1 MYNCIDIRLWNI
13 RVQAI
18 KENNSTSTF
27 TKVMIPLL
35 YHRRRLHLCE
45 YTYHK
50 YRIKNVA
57 LHTEF
62 HFRCILLIPFFSY
75 FLRLIF
81 HGSKNVC
88 WIKKIR
94 MLHIYIQVRHVPY
107 GARPGFIV
115 CLYNDTYN
123 CIFYIHRRHIVGLF
137 SYTDVSTW
145 TKYSRK
151 GRKSTNK
158 IQDAKNHFKF
168 GFWGLK

>member
-62 HFRCILLIPFFSY
+62 YFRCILLIPFFSY

-88 WIKKIR
+88 WIKKNQNVTY
-94 MLHIYIQVRHVPY
+94 LHTSKTCTVWGQ
-107 GARPGFIV
+107 ARCYSMP
-115 CLYNDTYN
+115 YNDTYN
-123 CIFYIHRRHIVGLF
+123 CIFYIHRCHIVCLF
-137 SYTDVSTW
+137 SYTDVST
-145 TKYSRK
+145 
-151 GRKSTNK
+151 
-158 IQDAKNHFKF
+158 
-168 GFWGLK
+168 

>member
-81 HGSKNVC
+81 HGSKNIC

-107 GARPGFIV
+107 GARPGFKV
-115 CLYNDTYN
+115 CLIMT
-123 CIFYIHRRHIVGLF
+123 HTIVSSISIDATSFIYFPTQTSLHERNILEKEGNQLF
-137 SYTDVSTW
+137 
-145 TKYSRK
+145 RMQ
-151 GRKSTNK
+151 RTNSNL
-158 IQDAKNHFKF
+158 AFV
-168 GFWGLK
+168 G